1 MTPGQCCPEKH
12 VVGAGSTPIPATDKH
27 HDSNTGVQA
36 IACIVMSPLEADT
49 PGACF
54 RIGKE
59 RWWRHIRAGVQRR
72 AEATPEARGVVFVAL

>member
-1 MTPGQCCPEKH
+1 MLSALAQHQYRQQTNI
-12 VVGAGSTPIPATDKH
+12 TTATLD
-27 HDSNTGVQA
+27 VQA
-36 IACIVMSPLEADT
+36 IACIVMSPLKADT
-49 PGACF
+49 LGACF